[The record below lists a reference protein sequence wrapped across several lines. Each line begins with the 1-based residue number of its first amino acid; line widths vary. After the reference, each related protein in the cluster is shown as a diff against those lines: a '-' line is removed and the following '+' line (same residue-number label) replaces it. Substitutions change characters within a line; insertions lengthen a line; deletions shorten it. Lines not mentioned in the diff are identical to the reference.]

1 MYGLFIKDELPD
13 FSAES
18 AKDTILNNAS
28 SLDETLAEDMF
39 QQNIRKLDI
48 VPRSSRYGEQR
59 RFTSLVS
66 FGKISWQGQAIRRPI
81 LFQWEKQNGNRMQ
94 IAGCD
99 REMVGVARVLVCTFT
114 MEPQT
119 LNFLVTSRECVDHG
133 YRRIRG
139 IFG

>member
-1 MYGLFIKDELPD
+1 MDGLFIKDELPD
-13 FSAES
+13 HAAES
-18 AKDTILNNAS
+18 VKDTILNNAS

-66 FGKISWQGQAIRRPI
+66 FGKISWQGLTFRRPI
-81 LFQWEKQNGNRMQ
+81 LFQREKQDGNRMH

-99 REMVGVARVLVCTFT
+99 REMVGVARVLVCTIT

-119 LNFLVTSRECVDHG
+119 FDFFVTGRECVDHG
-133 YRRIRG
+133 KRRIRG
-139 IFG
+139 IIG